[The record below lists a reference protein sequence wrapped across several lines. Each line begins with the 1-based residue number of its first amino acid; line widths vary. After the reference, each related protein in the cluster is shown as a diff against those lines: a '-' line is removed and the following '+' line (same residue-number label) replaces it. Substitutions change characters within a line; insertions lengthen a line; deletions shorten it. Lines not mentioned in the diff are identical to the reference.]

1 MNNTIN
7 KISED
12 TLREIAPQHIFAITN
27 GNAFLFGSPADP
39 MGAIALGNGEWALF
53 RLVETQFAPDQVLV
67 WWKWCEQTLCGYYN
81 YLELNDFVY
90 LEFAVVANVMV
101 LSLDWQPITAEVTVM
116 DVDGRRGQLTFHVSD
131 WDAIDQSSEFAR
143 IQLAQMLEWEIFWE
157 ESA

>member
-1 MNNTIN
+1 
-7 KISED
+7 
-12 TLREIAPQHIFAITN
+12 
-27 GNAFLFGSPADP
+27 
-39 MGAIALGNGEWALF
+39 
-53 RLVETQFAPDQVLV
+53 
-67 WWKWCEQTLCGYYN
+67 
-81 YLELNDFVY
+81 
-90 LEFAVVANVMV
+90 MV

>member
-1 MNNTIN
+1 MHRISQETLQDIAPARERE
-7 KISED
+7 ISE
-12 TLREIAPQHIFAITN
+12 
-27 GNAFLFGSPADP
+27 GVAFLFGDANDP
-39 MGAIALGNGEWALF
+39 QGAIALGNGEWALF

-90 LEFAVVANVMV
+90 LELAVVANVMV

-116 DVDGRRGQLTFHVSD
+116 DVDGRRGQLTLYVSD
-131 WDAIDQSSEFAR
+131 WDAIDQTSAFAR